1 MNIYVISD
9 THFFHTN
16 IIKYC
21 FRPYS
26 TIELQDS
33 ALISNWN
40 STVGKEDLVI
50 HLGDIAFS
58 KNAPALI
65 EIIKKLNGRKVLV
78 QGNHDKRSRHWYLS
92 NGFDFICDSF
102 VWDNIIFTHR
112 PISRENIDRWR
123 LNIHGHIHEKLEKDK
138 RFVNIS
144 VEQIKYTP
152 IKLLKVIDNA
162 LKGAKK

>member
-9 THFFHTN
+9 THFFHEN

-21 FRPYS
+21 YRTFK
-26 TIELQDS
+26 TLDEQDRI
-33 ALISNWN
+33 LLSNWN
-40 STVGKEDLVI
+40 NTVKETDMVI

-58 KNAPALI
+58 KNAARLI
-65 EIIKKLNGRKVLV
+65 KVIKELNGRKILV
-78 QGNHDKRSRHWYLS
+78 QGNHDKRSRHWYMT
-92 NGFDFICDSF
+92 NGFEFACDSF

-112 PISRENIDRWR
+112 PISRDNIDRWR

-138 RFVNIS
+138 RFTNIS

-152 IKLLKVIDNA
+152 IKLLRVIDNA
-162 LKGAKK
+162 LKGVRK